1 MAVVE
6 EIRIE
11 GDTSGFQKQI
21 DALNKKIEEL
31 EKSLGGVQKEAAD
44 VGKEAKKT
52 GNAITKAFGGLKK
65 VVTAPFDLAKKA
77 AGGLGT
83 LLKGGL
89 GFGLITAAVDKLSES
104 FNSNQK
110 VVDAVNKVLATLSI
124 IFNQISEAI
133 FGAVEEQ
140 SKLNGGFDA
149 TKKVLGGLISG
160 VLNVFVG
167 IIQGIKLAVQEVQLA
182 WEQSFFGDKDA
193 NRIKELNEQIAVT
206 RQELSQTGEQLL
218 ESGKMVVENLAE
230 AAGEVANT
238 VVAVAQSAT
247 KAIQNLD
254 VAKAT
259 AQAER
264 LIELQKQAA
273 LADVARQKIQLEFQN
288 TQEQLRQLRDD
299 EQKSLEERQK
309 ANDQLLES
317 FQEQA
322 RLEREQLNIKV
333 AAAAAEYEINKT
345 NENLIALKQAQ
356 LELTDLDERLQG
368 QKSEA
373 LSNQNSLLRE
383 QEGISKSISEAT
395 IDAFEVESR
404 AGIELE
410 RNNVLRIRKEIA
422 LAEELYRR
430 KEALLKAEIAKYKEG
445 TAQRAEAENALLA
458 LQKENAATLSG
469 LTKSLQD
476 ESRAQFLA
484 LVAEIS
490 QTIQQTLDTI
500 SGFYQ
505 AANNK
510 ERASIESRMKSLE
523 EAGKSETKAY
533 SLLIKERDAL
543 AEKEFKIQKRLS
555 VAGAIVKGIEAVLNA
570 YATAQGSPITL
581 ALPAYPFVQAGLAAA
596 FAASQVAAISSQSF
610 QSSGS
615 SSPSISGAA
624 PSTPSQ
630 PAQFNIIGQS
640 GTNQLA
646 QSIGGQFDQ
655 PIRAYVVGQDV
666 TTSQQLQRQRV
677 RTATFG

>member
-6 EIRIE
+6 QIRIE
-11 GDTSGFQKQI
+11 GDTSGFQQQI

-31 EKSLGGVQKEAAD
+31 EKNLGGVQKETAD
-44 VGKEAKKT
+44 VAKEAKKT

-206 RQELSQTGEQLL
+206 RQELSETGTALL
-218 ESGKMVVENLAE
+218 ESGKMVIENLAE

-317 FQEQA
+317 LQEQA
-322 RLEREQLNIKV
+322 RLERQQLNIKV

-345 NENLIALKQAQ
+345 NENLVALLQAQ

-373 LSNQNSLLRE
+373 LANQNSLLRE
-383 QEGISKSISEAT
+383 QLDINRSVAETDQEIFEIQQEAQLELL
-395 IDAFEVESR
+395 DNEVAR
-404 AGIELE
+404 AE
-410 RNNVLRIRKEIA
+410 KEI
-422 LAEELYRR
+422 
-430 KEALLKAEIAKYKEG
+430 EIAENVYNRKLQLLQQEVAATQAG
-445 TAQRAEAENALLA
+445 TAARAEAENQLKVFEA
-458 LQKENAATLSG
+458 ENAAQRLSLEKNLQEAKLATIKGALQGVAQLVGENTMLGKAIALAQVTIDTYTGATKALAQGGVFGYIGAAGIIASGLANARQITATQVPTESSFGGGGSPTITNTLS
-469 LTKSLQD
+469 QP
-476 ESRAQFLA
+476 
-484 LVAEIS
+484 
-490 QTIQQTLDTI
+490 
-500 SGFYQ
+500 
-505 AANNK
+505 AN
-510 ERASIESRMKSLE
+510 
-523 EAGKSETKAY
+523 
-533 SLLIKERDAL
+533 
-543 AEKEFKIQKRLS
+543 
-555 VAGAIVKGIEAVLNA
+555 
-570 YATAQGSPITL
+570 
-581 ALPAYPFVQAGLAAA
+581 
-596 FAASQVAAISSQSF
+596 
-610 QSSGS
+610 
-615 SSPSISGAA
+615 
-624 PSTPSQ
+624 
-630 PAQFNIIGQS
+630 PAQFNIVGQS
-640 GTNQLA
+640 NLNQLA
-646 QSIGGQFDQ
+646 QSIGSQFDR
-655 PIRAYVVGQDV
+655 PVRAYVVGGEV
-666 TTSQQLQRQRV
+666 TTAQQLERQRV

>member
-230 AAGEVANT
+230 AASEVANT

>member
-6 EIRIE
+6 QIRIE
-11 GDTSGFQKQI
+11 GDTSGFQQQI

-31 EKSLGGVQKEAAD
+31 EKNLGGVQKETAD
-44 VGKEAKKT
+44 VAKEAKKT
-52 GNAITKAFGGLKK
+52 GNTITKAFGGLKK

-124 IFNQISEAI
+124 IFNQIAEAI

-193 NRIKELNEQIAVT
+193 NRIKELNEQIAQT
-206 RQELSQTGEQLL
+206 REELKQTGENLL
-218 ESGKMVVENLAE
+218 ESGKMVIENLAE

-254 VAKAT
+254 VTKAT

-322 RLEREQLNIKV
+322 RLERQQLNIKV
-333 AAAAAEYEINKT
+333 AAAAAEFEINKT
-345 NENLIALKQAQ
+345 NENLVALKQAQ

-373 LSNQNSLLRE
+373 LANQNSLLRE
-383 QEGISKSISEAT
+383 QLDINRSVAETDQEIFEIQQEAQLELL
-395 IDAFEVESR
+395 DNEVAR
-404 AGIELE
+404 AE
-410 RNNVLRIRKEIA
+410 KEI
-422 LAEELYRR
+422 
-430 KEALLKAEIAKYKEG
+430 EIAQNVYNRKLQLLQQEVAATQAG
-445 TAQRAEAENALLA
+445 TAARAEAENQLKVFEA
-458 LQKENAATLSG
+458 ENAAQRLALEKNLQEAKLATIKGALQGVAQLVGENTMLGKAIALAQVTIDTYTGATKALAQGGVFGYIGAAGIIASG
-469 LTKSLQD
+469 LANARQITATQVPT
-476 ESRAQFLA
+476 ESSFG
-484 LVAEIS
+484 
-490 QTIQQTLDTI
+490 
-500 SGFYQ
+500 SG
-505 AANNK
+505 
-510 ERASIESRMKSLE
+510 
-523 EAGKSETKAY
+523 
-533 SLLIKERDAL
+533 
-543 AEKEFKIQKRLS
+543 
-555 VAGAIVKGIEAVLNA
+555 
-570 YATAQGSPITL
+570 GSPTITNTL
-581 ALPAYPFVQAGLAAA
+581 TQPAN
-596 FAASQVAAISSQSF
+596 
-610 QSSGS
+610 
-615 SSPSISGAA
+615 
-624 PSTPSQ
+624 
-630 PAQFNIIGQS
+630 PAQFNIVGQS
-640 GTNQLA
+640 NLNQLA
-646 QSIGGQFDQ
+646 QSIGSQFDR
-655 PIRAYVVGQDV
+655 PVRAYVVGGEV
-666 TTSQQLQRQRV
+666 TTAQQLERQRV

>member
-6 EIRIE
+6 QIRIE
-11 GDTSGFQKQI
+11 GDTSGFQQQI

-31 EKSLGGVQKEAAD
+31 EKNLGGVQKETAD
-44 VGKEAKKT
+44 VAKEAKKT

-124 IFNQISEAI
+124 IFNQIAEAI

-193 NRIKELNEQIAVT
+193 NRIKELNEQIAQT
-206 RQELSQTGEQLL
+206 REELKQTGENLL
-218 ESGKMVVENLAE
+218 ESGKMVIENLAE

-254 VAKAT
+254 VTKAT

-322 RLEREQLNIKV
+322 RLERQQLNIKV
-333 AAAAAEYEINKT
+333 AAAAAEFEINKT
-345 NENLIALKQAQ
+345 NENLVALKQAQ

-373 LSNQNSLLRE
+373 LANQNSLLRE
-383 QEGISKSISEAT
+383 QLDINRSVAETDQEIFEIQQEAQLELL
-395 IDAFEVESR
+395 DNEVAR
-404 AGIELE
+404 AE
-410 RNNVLRIRKEIA
+410 KEI
-422 LAEELYRR
+422 
-430 KEALLKAEIAKYKEG
+430 EIAQNVYNRKLQLLQQEVAATQAG
-445 TAQRAEAENALLA
+445 TAARAEAENQLKVFEA
-458 LQKENAATLSG
+458 ENAAQRLALEKNLQEAKLATIKGALQGVAQLVGENTMLGKAIALAQVTIDTYTGATKALAQGGVFGYIGAAGIIASG
-469 LTKSLQD
+469 LANARQITATQVPT
-476 ESRAQFLA
+476 ESSFG
-484 LVAEIS
+484 
-490 QTIQQTLDTI
+490 
-500 SGFYQ
+500 SG
-505 AANNK
+505 
-510 ERASIESRMKSLE
+510 
-523 EAGKSETKAY
+523 
-533 SLLIKERDAL
+533 
-543 AEKEFKIQKRLS
+543 
-555 VAGAIVKGIEAVLNA
+555 
-570 YATAQGSPITL
+570 GSPTITNTL
-581 ALPAYPFVQAGLAAA
+581 TQPAN
-596 FAASQVAAISSQSF
+596 
-610 QSSGS
+610 
-615 SSPSISGAA
+615 
-624 PSTPSQ
+624 
-630 PAQFNIIGQS
+630 PAQFNIVGQS
-640 GTNQLA
+640 NLNQLA
-646 QSIGGQFDQ
+646 QSIGSQFDR
-655 PIRAYVVGQDV
+655 PVRAYVVGGEV
-666 TTSQQLQRQRV
+666 TTAQQLERQRV

>member
-31 EKSLGGVQKEAAD
+31 EKNLGGVQKEAAD

-52 GNAITKAFGGLKK
+52 GGIINKAFNGLKK
-65 VVTAPFDLAKKA
+65 VVTAPFELAKKA
-77 AGGLGT
+77 ASGLGS

-89 GFGLITAAVDKLSES
+89 GLGLLVGVVDKLSEA
-104 FNSNQK
+104 FQSNQK
-110 VVDAVNKVLATLSI
+110 VVDAVNKVMTTLSI
-124 IFNQISEAI
+124 IFSQITEAI

-167 IIQGIKLAVQEVQLA
+167 IIQGIQLAVLETQLA
-182 WEQSFFGDKDA
+182 WEKSFFGDKDA
-193 NRIKELNEQIAVT
+193 TRIKELNKEIALT
-206 RQELSQTGEQLL
+206 REELTKTGENLL
-218 ESGKMVVENLAE
+218 ESGKMVINNLAE
-230 AAGEVANT
+230 AASEVAKT
-238 VVAVAQSAT
+238 VVAVSKSVV
-247 KAIQNLD
+247 KAVQELD
-254 VAKAT
+254 IDKAT
-259 AQAER
+259 SDAEKLVALR
-264 LIELQKQAA
+264 KAAA
-273 LADVARQKIQLEFQN
+273 LADVERQRIQLEFQAG
-288 TQEQLRQLRDD
+288 QEKLRQLRDD
-299 EQKSLEERQK
+299 ELVSLTERQA
-309 ANDQLLES
+309 ANDKLLAS
-317 FQEQA
+317 FEEQA
-322 RLEREQLNIKV
+322 KQEREQLNIKV
-333 AAAAAEYEINKT
+333 AAAQAELDIVNS

-356 LELTDLDERLQG
+356 LELTDLDERLLG

-373 LSNQNSLLRE
+373 LANQNSLLRE
-383 QEGISKSISEAT
+383 QVEISKGISEAS
-395 IDAFEVESR
+395 IDAYEVESR

-430 KEALLKAEIAKYKEG
+430 KEALLKAEIANYKEG
-445 TAQRAEAENALLA
+445 TAQRADAENALLA
-458 LQKENAATLSG
+458 LQKENGATLST
-469 LTKSLQD
+469 LNKSLQD

-505 AANNK
+505 AANTK
-510 ERASIESRMKSLE
+510 EKQSIESRMKSLE
-523 EAGKSETKAY
+523 DAGKSETKAY

-543 AEKEFKIQKRLS
+543 AEKEFAIQKRLS
-555 VAGAIVKGIEAVLNA
+555 IAGALVKGIEAVLNA

-581 ALPAYPFVQAGLAAA
+581 ALPAYPLIQAGLAAA

-610 QSSGS
+610 QSSGTS
-615 SSPSISGAA
+615 APSISGAA
-624 PSTPSQ
+624 PTTPSQ

-646 QSIGGQFDQ
+646 QSIGGQFQQ

-677 RTATFG
+677 KTATFG